1 MKTVS
6 MKLSAADKKASMDG
20 PVINGDG
27 ADYPYGL
34 QLRLDTAQL
43 DKLGLKGIMVGD
55 ECVIEAKGVVTM
67 YREEATSGS
76 KPECTA
82 EIQITDLGVA
92 ESGEQKRSRASAS
105 HLDAISKPT
114 SRY

>member
-20 PVINGDG
+20 AMVDDG
-27 ADYPYGL
+27 GDYPYGL
-34 QLRLDTAQL
+34 QLRLDTQQI
-43 DKLGLKGIMVGD
+43 DKLGLKGVMVGD
-55 ECVIEAKGVVTM
+55 ECVIEGKGVVTM
-67 YREEATSGS
+67 YREEATNGS

-92 ESGEQKRSRASAS
+92 ESSGQRQQKAASA
-105 HLDAISKPT
+105 HLDAVSKPT
-114 SRY
+114 NGY